1 MTTRCCVAIAPFTPW
16 PSRPALR
23 SRGVTMS
30 PRLVVFCFFFVT
42 VILFSAG
49 LSAGLD
55 AQSRAPADD
64 SLAIV
69 VNRGNPV
76 ENLSFSELRKIFLGE
91 QTHWSN
97 GRRITVV
104 MLEPGNA
111 ERQAVLVQIYK
122 MGEKDFINYFLHGMF
137 TGEIHAA
144 PRPLPSSEEVLKFV
158 LNVPGAIGYV
168 KAPNVNDSVK
178 VVRVESRLPSEKD
191 YLLRLHGKQ
200 VVLLARQAAL
210 DADDLHRIIHVWGF
224 HVSDGAGNVQD
235 KLEHFFGTRKR
246 SGRSMDFAREHAMQE
261 IIDEVFFAH
270 LVNLHKH
277 SLAL

>member
-1 MTTRCCVAIAPFTPW
+1 
-16 PSRPALR
+16 
-23 SRGVTMS
+23 MS

-55 AQSRAPADD
+55 AQNRAPADD

-191 YLLRLHGKQ
+191 YLLRLHGKPP
-200 VVLLARQAAL
+200 
-210 DADDLHRIIHVWGF
+210 
-224 HVSDGAGNVQD
+224 
-235 KLEHFFGTRKR
+235 K
-246 SGRSMDFAREHAMQE
+246 
-261 IIDEVFFAH
+261 
-270 LVNLHKH
+270 
-277 SLAL
+277 

>member
-1 MTTRCCVAIAPFTPW
+1 MPRVTFGLLMLGAAVLLSHVLLGTGFAPQ
-16 PSRPALR
+16 SH
-23 SRGVTMS
+23 
-30 PRLVVFCFFFVT
+30 
-42 VILFSAG
+42 SAT
-49 LSAGLD
+49 
-55 AQSRAPADD
+55 DD
-64 SLAIV
+64 SLGIV
-69 VNRGNPV
+69 VNRSNPV
-76 ENLSFSELRKIFLGE
+76 ENLSFAELRKIFLGE

-191 YLLRLHGKQ
+191 YLLRLHGKPP
-200 VVLLARQAAL
+200 
-210 DADDLHRIIHVWGF
+210 
-224 HVSDGAGNVQD
+224 
-235 KLEHFFGTRKR
+235 K
-246 SGRSMDFAREHAMQE
+246 
-261 IIDEVFFAH
+261 
-270 LVNLHKH
+270 
-277 SLAL
+277 